1 MYLGL
6 NRDMKLL
13 LYIQLLF
20 YKSFKTKQKTCTYCL
35 FYRCWCP
42 RSWFCIHQCSAT
54 PVLNT
59 FSAIPCL

>member
-20 YKSFKTKQKTCTYCL
+20 HKSFKTKQKTFTYFL
-35 FYRCWCP
+35 FYRCWCT
-42 RSWFCIHQCSAT
+42 RSW
-54 PVLNT
+54 
-59 FSAIPCL
+59 